1 MWDIFNKSNIET
13 GLTDNQVLEN
23 AKKYGTNK
31 INPQKK
37 EGFLKLFIETLGDPI
52 IKILLIALGIKTVFL
67 FKDFDWFE
75 TIGIVI
81 AIFVASFISTIS
93 EYGSEKAFE
102 KLQEESSKIKCRVKR
117 NGKVIEINI
126 DDIVYNDIILLSS
139 GDKIPA
145 DGIVV
150 SGNISVDESSLNG
163 ETKEAYKE
171 TIDYYRK
178 KITDKNEVYRGT
190 VVCSGE
196 ASMLVTKIGQDTFYG
211 KLASEIQEKQP
222 DSPLKLRLRKLATII
237 SRIGYIG
244 AVLVSIS
251 YLFSV
256 IVIDNGFNLNKIV
269 ETITNFPLI
278 FGHVLY
284 ALTLSVTIIVV
295 AVPEGLPMMIT
306 LVLSSNMKRMLKNN
320 VLVRKL
326 VGIETAG
333 SINILFTDKT
343 GTLTKGKMEVV
354 GFMTGNL
361 KEYNNELELLRYK
374 SLHNLV
380 KLSFVYNNA
389 STYDSTKNTV
399 IGGNITDR
407 ALLSFIKTD
416 TNLNYKVLDSI
427 PFDSKN
433 KYSCTTINYNGKT
446 RLIKGAAEKIIP
458 YCTNYID
465 ENGKCI
471 DMYSKRKINDKIDSM
486 TKKGIRVLVIA
497 TSTNMD
503 ANFHNLTLIGLVFI
517 KDDVRSEA
525 ISGIKMVKNAHI
537 QTVMITGDNK
547 DTALSVG
554 KEVGLIT
561 SSSDIVL
568 TSEELNK
575 KTDEEIKRILPN
587 LRIVARSLPQDK
599 SRLVRISQDSGL
611 VVGMTGDG
619 VNDAPALKKADVGFA
634 MGSGTEVSKE
644 ASDIVILDDNF
655 MSISKAILF
664 GRTIFK
670 SIRKFIIFQLTVNFC
685 AISLS
690 VIGPFIGVDTPVTVI
705 QMLWINMVMD
715 TLAGLAFAFE
725 PPLKEYMEEYPKKK
739 DEAIINKYMLNE
751 ILFTGIYSSLLC
763 ILFLKLPVITNLF
776 RNSSDNIYLMTAFFG
791 LFIFMGIFNCF
802 NARTHRLNLFSHLYE
817 NKIFIIVILFVLI
830 IQVYLIYNGGSLF
843 RTAGLTGI
851 EFLYMLILAFSVV
864 PVDFFRKIYLRLN
877 GNIGGV

>member
-1 MWDIFNKSNIET
+1 MWDIFNNSNIKS
-13 GLTDNQVLEN
+13 GLNDKQVIEN
-23 AKKYGTNK
+23 AKKYGVNK
-31 INPQKK
+31 INPRKQ
-37 EGFLKLFIETLGDPI
+37 EGFFRLFLETLGDPI

-67 FKDFDWFE
+67 FRNFDWFE

-81 AIFVASFISTIS
+81 AIFLASMISTIS

-102 KLQEESSKIKCRVKR
+102 KLQEESSKIKCRVRR
-117 NGKVIEINI
+117 NGKIIEVNI
-126 DDIVYNDIILLSS
+126 DDIVCGDIVILSS

-145 DGIVV
+145 DGVIVH
-150 SGNISVDESSLNG
+150 GNISVDESSLNG

-171 TIDYYRK
+171 AINIYSK
-178 KITDKNEVYRGT
+178 NITDKNNIYRGT
-190 VVCSGE
+190 VVYSGE
-196 ASMLVTKIGQDTFYG
+196 ATMLVTKVGEKTFYG
-211 KLASEIQEKQP
+211 KLAQEIQEKQP
-222 DSPLKLRLRKLATII
+222 DSPLKIRLRKLAGII
-237 SRIGYIG
+237 SKIGYCG
-244 AVLVSIS
+244 AVLVSLS

-256 IVIDNGFNLNKIV
+256 VVINNNFDMARIS
-269 ETITNFPLI
+269 ETITNFPVM
-278 FGHVLY
+278 FGHILY

-333 SINILFTDKT
+333 SINILYTDKT
-343 GTLTKGKMEVV
+343 GTLTKGKLEVV
-354 GFMTGNL
+354 GFMTGDL
-361 KEYNNELELLRYK
+361 KEYNNEMELLRYK
-374 SLHNLV
+374 NLHNIV
-380 KLSFVYNNA
+380 KMSFIYNNA
-389 STYDSTKNTV
+389 STYDETKTKV

-407 ALLSFIKTD
+407 ALLSFIKTN
-416 TNLNYKVLDSI
+416 TNMGYKVMDTI

-433 KYSCTTINYNGKT
+433 KYSTATINYNGKT
-446 RLIKGAAEKIIP
+446 RLIKGAAEKILP
-458 YCTNYID
+458 YCTSYINQ
-465 ENGKCI
+465 NGDKCCI
-471 DMYSKRKINDKIDSM
+471 YSKRKINEYINTM
-486 TKKGIRVLVIA
+486 TKRGIRVLVVA
-497 TSTNMD
+497 YSNRCEE
-503 ANFHNLTLIGLVFI
+503 NFSNLTLVGLVFI
-517 KDDVRSEA
+517 KDEVRKEA
-525 ISGIKMVKNAHI
+525 IKGVEMVKNAHI

-547 DTALSVG
+547 DTALSIG
-554 KEVGLIT
+554 REVGIIE
-561 SSSDIVL
+561 SVNDVVL
-568 TSEELNK
+568 TSDELNRMS
-575 KTDEEIKRILPN
+575 DEEVKKILPR

-599 SRLVRISQDSGL
+599 SRLVRISQECNL

-655 MSISKAILF
+655 NSISKAILF

-690 VIGPFIGVDTPVTVI
+690 IIGPFIGVDTPVTVI

-739 DEAIINKYMLNE
+739 DEAIINRYMFDE

-763 ILFLKLPVITNLF
+763 ILFLKVPFITNLF
-776 RNSSDNIYLMTAFFG
+776 RSSDSNIYLMTAFFG

-802 NARTHRLNLFSHLYE
+802 NARTHRLNLLSHLYE
-817 NKIFIIVILFVLI
+817 NRVFIIIILFVLI
-830 IQVYLIYNGGSLF
+830 VQIYLIYFGGSLF
-843 RTAGLTGI
+843 RTAGLTI
-851 EFLYMLILAFSVV
+851 NEFLVMTLLAATVI
-864 PVDFFRKIYLRLN
+864 PVDWIRKIYLRLN